1 MKRAIIFALALVML
15 VGVLAACGDKTPE
28 TTTPAGTTTTTT
40 TPAATTTTPA
50 VTTTI
55 TTPAYSTVP
64 YEDQDPTIGEDD
76 VYLGG
81 GIMGPIDENPNG

>member
-1 MKRAIIFALALVML
+1 MKKTLIFVLVLVML
-15 VGVLAACGDKTPE
+15 VGVFAACGDKTPE

-40 TPAATTTTPA
+40 PAATTTTPA
-50 VTTTI
+50 VTTTTI

-64 YEDQDPTIGEDD
+64 YEDQDPTIGEED